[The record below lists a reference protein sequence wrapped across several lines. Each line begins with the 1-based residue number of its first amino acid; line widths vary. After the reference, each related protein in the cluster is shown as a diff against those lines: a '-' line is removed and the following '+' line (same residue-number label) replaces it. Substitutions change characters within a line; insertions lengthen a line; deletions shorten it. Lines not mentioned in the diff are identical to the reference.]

1 MEYELTG
8 SIVLYNND
16 ESIRQTVECFLR
28 TKLKAK
34 LYLIDNSPTNK
45 LQHELSDLLDD
56 NRTEYI
62 FNNKNI
68 GFGAAHNIAFEK
80 VFDRSKYHLVL
91 NPDVEF
97 EENVLE
103 ELYTFMEHNKHVG
116 QVLPKVVFRTGELQ
130 KLCKLLPSP
139 IHLLGR
145 RFCNKLSWAKK
156 LNEEYE
162 LEGFNYDKCLNLPN
176 LSGCFMFLRVRDLK
190 KTGGFD
196 KRYFMYMEDIDLT
209 RRMHKVAST
218 IFYPYVTIVHD
229 YRKGSYSNTKLLKYH
244 IESAIKY
251 FNKWGWF
258 NDREKSVF
266 NDEVIKNIHASHITP
281 EPVKLIRKEEKHAF
295 AFETSNNKL
304 KKKSNML

>member
-103 ELYTFMEHNKHVG
+103 ELYT
-116 QVLPKVVFRTGELQ
+116 
-130 KLCKLLPSP
+130 
-139 IHLLGR
+139 
-145 RFCNKLSWAKK
+145 
-156 LNEEYE
+156 
-162 LEGFNYDKCLNLPN
+162 
-176 LSGCFMFLRVRDLK
+176 
-190 KTGGFD
+190 
-196 KRYFMYMEDIDLT
+196 
-209 RRMHKVAST
+209 
-218 IFYPYVTIVHD
+218 
-229 YRKGSYSNTKLLKYH
+229 
-244 IESAIKY
+244 
-251 FNKWGWF
+251 
-258 NDREKSVF
+258 
-266 NDEVIKNIHASHITP
+266 
-281 EPVKLIRKEEKHAF
+281 
-295 AFETSNNKL
+295 
-304 KKKSNML
+304 